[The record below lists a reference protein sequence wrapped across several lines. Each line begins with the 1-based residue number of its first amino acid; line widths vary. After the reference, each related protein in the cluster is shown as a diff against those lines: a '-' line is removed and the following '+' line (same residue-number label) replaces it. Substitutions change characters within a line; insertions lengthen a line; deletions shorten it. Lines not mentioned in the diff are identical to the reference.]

1 VSFRLTMARVGC
13 VAAILGVGLPA
24 VADAPLRVC
33 LQADDPP
40 LSSRDS
46 GTASGFDVAL
56 SRMIAERLGRPL
68 AIQWFT
74 TPDDP
79 DNNPPTQDNALLS
92 DGHCALVADYPLIA
106 DELGRPRAET
116 GTLPPF
122 EGSVPQDRRRWV
134 PLGTLVPTQPYRFD
148 ALTVV
153 LSPARRDRTVRS
165 LSDVANLKLG
175 VEIHSLA
182 DLIAMSYGQGRLA
195 DRVVHFPDSRALFV
209 RLESSEIDAALADQ
223 QELDAWRLEHP
234 GTHIVASGYTH
245 TIGFNMG
252 FVGLSTS
259 SALIAR
265 VDAVLS
271 DLQSRG
277 SLAEMARERGLTYFP
292 PRSPEISPGITL
304 GALSGD

>member
-1 VSFRLTMARVGC
+1 MSFCLTMARVGC
-13 VAAILGVGLPA
+13 VAAILGIGLPA

-56 SRMIAERLGRPL
+56 SRVIAERLGRPL

-74 TPDDP
+74 TPLDP
-79 DNNPPTQDNALLS
+79 DSNPPTEDNALLS
-92 DGHCALVADYPLIA
+92 DGHCELVADYPLIA
-106 DELGRPRAET
+106 DELGHPRAQT

-134 PLGTLVPTQPYRFD
+134 PLGTLVPTQPYRLD
-148 ALTVV
+148 AITVV
-153 LSPARRDRTVRS
+153 LSPARRNRIVRR
-165 LSDVANLKLG
+165 LSDIADLKLG

-195 DRVVHFPDSRALFV
+195 DHVVHFTDSRALFAQ
-209 RLESSEIDAALADQ
+209 LESGDIDAALADQ
-223 QELDAWRLEHP
+223 HEFDAWRLEHP
-234 GTHIVASGYTH
+234 GTHVAASGYTH

-259 SALIAR
+259 NALIAR
-265 VDAVLS
+265 VDAVLF
-271 DLQSRG
+271 DLQRRG
-277 SLAEMARERGLTYFP
+277 SLVEIARESGLTYLP
-292 PRSPEISPGITL
+292 PRSPTISPGITL
-304 GALSGD
+304 SALAGD

>member
-1 VSFRLTMARVGC
+1 MTIRLTVARLGC
-13 VAAILGVGLPA
+13 VAAILGIGLPA

-46 GTASGFDVAL
+46 GSASGFDVAL

-74 TPDDP
+74 TPRDP
-79 DNNPPTQDNALLS
+79 DSNPPTEDNALLS

-122 EGSVPQDRRRWV
+122 DGSVPQDRRRWV
-134 PLGTLVPTQPYRFD
+134 PLGTLAPTQPYRFD
-148 ALTVV
+148 AITVV
-153 LSPARRDRTVRS
+153 LSPAHRDRTVRR
-165 LSDVANLKLG
+165 LSDVADLRLG

-195 DRVVHFPDSRALFV
+195 DRVVHFPDSRALFAQ
-209 RLESSEIDAALADQ
+209 LESGEIDAALADQ
-223 QELDAWRLEHP
+223 HEFDAWRLEHA
-234 GTHIVASGYTH
+234 GTHVVASGYTH

-252 FVGLSTS
+252 FVGLSTNN
-259 SALIAR
+259 ALIAR
-265 VDAVLS
+265 VDAVLA

-277 SLAEMARERGLTYFP
+277 SLAEIAKESGLTYLP
-292 PRSPEISPGITL
+292 PRSPAISPGITL
-304 GALSGD
+304 SALTGD

>member
-1 VSFRLTMARVGC
+1 MNIRLVMARFGC
-13 VAAILGVGLPA
+13 VAAILGIGLPA

-33 LQADDPP
+33 LQSDDPP

-74 TPDDP
+74 TPLDP
-79 DNNPPTQDNALLS
+79 DSNPPTEDNALLS
-92 DGHCALVADYPLIA
+92 DGHCELVADYPLIA
-106 DELGRPRAET
+106 DELGHPRAKT

-122 EGSVPQDRRRWV
+122 EGSMPQDRRRWV
-134 PLGTLVPTQPYRFD
+134 PLGTLAPTQPYRFD
-148 ALTVV
+148 AITVV
-153 LSPARRDRTVRS
+153 LSPARRSRTVRT
-165 LSDVANLKLG
+165 LSDVADLKLG

-195 DRVVHFPDSRALFV
+195 DRVVHFPDSRSLFAQ
-209 RLESSEIDAALADQ
+209 LESGDIDAALADQ
-223 QELDAWRLEHP
+223 HEFDAWRLEHP
-234 GTHIVASGYTH
+234 GTHAVASGYTH

-265 VDAVLS
+265 VDAILS

-277 SLAEMARERGLTYFP
+277 SLAEIAKGSGLTYLP
-292 PRSPEISPGITL
+292 PRSPRISPGI
-304 GALSGD
+304 ALSALTGD